1 MHKNTQCNVKVYS
14 VARRTDDSKI
24 VSAIDLVYN
33 IGIVCL
39 CFIHVTLEKHTKLLN
54 LLMKGQTDRN
64 HTNVPSQHHHCAI
77 ATLSSCYHTRYRNV
91 THGASEYRINNL
103 VYRTVPASYDR

>member
-14 VARRTDDSKI
+14 VARRTDDSKM

-54 LLMKGQTDRN
+54 LLMK
-64 HTNVPSQHHHCAI
+64 
-77 ATLSSCYHTRYRNV
+77 
-91 THGASEYRINNL
+91 
-103 VYRTVPASYDR
+103 